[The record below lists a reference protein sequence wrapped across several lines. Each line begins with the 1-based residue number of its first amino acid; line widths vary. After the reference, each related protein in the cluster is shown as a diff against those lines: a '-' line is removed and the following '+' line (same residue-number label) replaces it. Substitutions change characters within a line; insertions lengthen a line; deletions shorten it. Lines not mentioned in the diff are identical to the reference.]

1 MDTYEKALRLH
12 QNYQGKLATVI
23 KVPVETPSDLTLAYT
38 PGVAAPC
45 LAIKENKENS
55 YIYTNRGN
63 IVAVISDGS
72 AVLGLGNIG
81 PEASMPVME
90 GKSLLLKKF
99 ANIDAIPIVLDTQD
113 SEEIIKTVK
122 YLAPSFG
129 AVNLEDISAPRCVE
143 IERRLKDE
151 LNIPVFHDDQHG
163 TSIVVTAA
171 LINAAKLVKKNIS
184 DLTVTMSGTGAAGSS
199 IMRMLKS
206 LGVKTIYAYNSA
218 GVVDIKKYDGYNFVI
233 KELLN
238 ENIISTP
245 NEHDDTLSSIM
256 IGSDVF
262 IGVSAPNL
270 VTKEMVSLMNKDSI
284 IFALANPT
292 PEIMPTEAK
301 LGGARIIG
309 TGRSDFPNQINN
321 LLAFPGIFRGALDAK
336 ATKITEEM
344 KLEAAYAI
352 ASLINDYEL
361 KEDYIVP
368 STFDDRVVKVVS
380 NAVRKVAI
388 DLNVV
393 RK

>member
-1 MDTYEKALRLH
+1 M
-12 QNYQGKLATVI
+12 
-23 KVPVETPSDLTLAYT
+23 
-38 PGVAAPC
+38 
-45 LAIKENKENS
+45 
-55 YIYTNRGN
+55 
-63 IVAVISDGS
+63 
-72 AVLGLGNIG
+72 
-81 PEASMPVME
+81 
-90 GKSLLLKKF
+90 
-99 ANIDAIPIVLDTQD
+99 
-113 SEEIIKTVK
+113 
-122 YLAPSFG
+122 
-129 AVNLEDISAPRCVE
+129 
-143 IERRLKDE
+143 
-151 LNIPVFHDDQHG
+151 
-163 TSIVVTAA
+163 TAA

-233 KELLN
+233 KELLDG
-238 ENIISTP
+238 NIISTP
-245 NEHDDTLSSIM
+245 NKHDDTLSSIM

-368 STFDDRVVKVVS
+368 STFDDR
-380 NAVRKVAI
+380 
-388 DLNVV
+388 
-393 RK
+393 

>member
-163 TSIVVTAA
+163 TAIVVTAA

-233 KELLN
+233 KELLDG
-238 ENIISTP
+238 NIISTP
-245 NEHDDTLSSIM
+245 NKHDDTLSSIM